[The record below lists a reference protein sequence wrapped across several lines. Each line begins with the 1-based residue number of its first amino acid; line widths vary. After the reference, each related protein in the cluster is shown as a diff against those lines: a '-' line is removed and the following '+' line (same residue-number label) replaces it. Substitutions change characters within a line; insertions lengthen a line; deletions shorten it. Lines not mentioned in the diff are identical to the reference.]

1 MILTQMLRRY
11 LKLAPVVSD
20 DLLQAAYHKS
30 GHIVLAYSYGY
41 SCHRVDLKE
50 AENID
55 LHYKE
60 DLMLVAGIL
69 SYSIDPCLFDNLP
82 EFSRRKAAMV
92 TGRLIN
98 MLCAGYLAQQ
108 KIVRGDHGIA
118 EICDKLIENPPSSV
132 ARLRQFHETV
142 FETAQDRTA
151 SKFFIQSIAG
161 FLEIGSNWKQVDS
174 LARHLLNAPGQ
185 TLDQHSIE
193 KLLGRPNVT
202 EMSFRASVIT
212 QLSELKS
219 RKIMTS
225 PLAIDSE

>member
-11 LKLAPVVSD
+11 LNLAPAVSD

-60 DLMLVAGIL
+60 DLMLVAGIF
-69 SYSIDPCLFDNLP
+69 SYSLDPCLFDNLP

-108 KIVRGDHGIA
+108 KIMKAKGRKS
-118 EICDKLIENPPSSV
+118 EICDQLIDNPPP
-132 ARLRQFHETV
+132 
-142 FETAQDRTA
+142 
-151 SKFFIQSIAG
+151 SIA
-161 FLEIGSNWKQVDS
+161 S
-174 LARHLLNAPGQ
+174 
-185 TLDQHSIE
+185 
-193 KLLGRPNVT
+193 
-202 EMSFRASVIT
+202 
-212 QLSELKS
+212 
-219 RKIMTS
+219 
-225 PLAIDSE
+225 